1 MKRLLLAAVIAGF
14 PLMAAAQTTAPDLI
28 VHHGKVFTAD
38 PAHRWAEAVAI
49 RGNRIVAVGTNTE
62 IAALAGDATK
72 RVDAGGRVVVP
83 GFNDAHTHQGPRPP
97 ESFELSLDPDPT
109 WDLANAGLVNGADE
123 TAGDIWIFG
132 TIGPK
137 LLADPAVTREALNK
151 AAGGRKVML
160 SSWTGHGQIF
170 STAAMDALR
179 IRDTSTD
186 PAGGWYERNAKQ
198 QLTGKMFEYAG
209 WNAER
214 RLAETVSDTDA
225 IDQLKTFSDQALAF
239 GITSIQNMSML
250 SLARYEKVERHGPA
264 AIRIRMIRFPM
275 TESGRV
281 TEGTNLPVTD
291 RERPLSI
298 ISGTKW
304 ILDGTPVEQGAGVRR
319 PYPGGGENL
328 GRLDFP
334 PDEINAIMKEAF
346 ESKEQTFLHVA
357 GDRTSAAVFD
367 AMRAVGPAEE
377 WRKKR
382 VRFEHGD
389 GLQADL
395 IPLAKEFGIVV
406 VINPTHFIA
415 RAAYPPGDYMPVK
428 SLLNAGVPIA
438 LGSDGPMNP
447 GLNLMFATT
456 APHRPA
462 EALTREEAV
471 EAYTRGSAYA
481 EMMENDK
488 GMLAPGKVADLAVLS
503 QDIFRV
509 PADKLPETV
518 SVMTIVD
525 GVIALDSWTLKHEG
539 FPVPRPRRS
548 EGE

>member
-1 MKRLLLAAVIAGF
+1 MKRQLLAAVVAAF
-14 PLMAAAQTTAPDLI
+14 PFMAPAQTAAPDLI

-49 RGNRIVAVGTNTE
+49 RGNRIVAVGTNAE
-62 IAALAGDATK
+62 IAALAGDATR

-83 GFNDAHTHQGPRPP
+83 GFNDAHTHQGPQPP
-97 ESFELSLDPDPT
+97 ERFELSMDPDPT
-109 WDLANAGLVNGADE
+109 WELANAALVNSAEE
-123 TAGDIWIFG
+123 TAGDVWIFG

-137 LLADPAVTREALNK
+137 LLADPAVTREALDK
-151 AAGGRKVML
+151 AAGRRKVML
-160 SSWTGHGQIF
+160 SSWTGHGKIF
-170 STAAMDALR
+170 SSAAMEALR
-179 IRDTSTD
+179 IRDTAAD

-214 RLAETVSDTDA
+214 RVAESVSDAEA
-225 IDQLKTFSDQALAF
+225 IDQLKAFSDQAVAF
-239 GITSIQNMSML
+239 GITSIQNMSMAP
-250 SLARYEKVERHGPA
+250 LARFEKVERHAPA

-275 TESGRV
+275 TDNGRV
-281 TEGTNLPVTD
+281 TEGASMDVAD
-291 RERPLSI
+291 KERPLSI

-304 ILDGTPVEQGAGVRR
+304 ILDGTPLEQGAAVRK
-319 PYPGGGENL
+319 PYPGGGQNMGKL
-328 GRLDFP
+328 NFP
-334 PDEINAIMKEAF
+334 PDELKVIMKEAF
-346 ESKEQTFLHVA
+346 DSKEQTLLHVA

-367 AMRAVGPAEE
+367 AMRAAGPAEE

-406 VINPTHFIA
+406 VINPTHFTA
-415 RAAYPPGDYMPVK
+415 RAAYPAGDYMPLK
-428 SLLNAGVPIA
+428 SLLKAGVPVA
-438 LGSDGPMNP
+438 LGSDGPLNP
-447 GLNLMFATT
+447 GLNIMFATT

-488 GMLAPGKVADLAVLS
+488 GTLAPGKVADLAILS

-509 PADKLPETV
+509 SADALPETA

-525 GVIALDSWTLKHEG
+525 GSIAFDRGTLKREG
-539 FPVPRPRRS
+539 FPADRTRK
-548 EGE
+548 GE